1 MEKELFKRLF
11 PHLAEEMERE
21 TSRIV
26 ISGLRAEERW
36 SGYNPDV
43 VDFIRRCDTEAQAEE
58 IIDYMERRMEITHER
73 AEELRAQLRDKGLR
87 SFGEKK
93 RPGYYFKEGRET
105 PGDTKGV

>member
-1 MEKELFKRLF
+1 MKGYKEYRRSMEKEFFRRLF
-11 PHLAEEMERE
+11 PHLAEEIDKGASKM
-21 TSRIV
+21 V
-26 ISGLRAEERW
+26 ISGLRKEGRW
-36 SGYNPDV
+36 AGYDPDV

-93 RPGYYFKEGRET
+93 EPGYYFKEG
-105 PGDTKGV
+105 